1 MSNSSFYVTTP
12 IYYANGSPHIGS
24 LYTTVVADF
33 LVRYHR
39 LAGAT
44 TCFLTGLDEHGE
56 KIFRAAHARGT
67 TPQPFVDEIA
77 ERFRKTWQAFDIS
90 YDVFMRTTNPEHGR
104 IVRVVLE
111 QVYAAGDIYFAEYEG
126 RYCVGCER
134 FLTDK
139 ELVDGRCPDHGTV
152 PEARREGNWF
162 FRMDRYR
169 PWLQAELLTRPEL
182 IEPERYRNETLAMLS
197 EPIGDLSI
205 SRPRARVPWGIP
217 LPWDDEQ
224 VTYVWFDALLN
235 YLTALDYPDGD
246 AYATFWPSAH
256 HLIGKDILKPHAIFW
271 PTMLRALGVPL
282 YRRLL
287 VGGFLLG
294 ADGRKMSKS
303 LGNVVNPFAL
313 AERYGVD
320 AVRYYL
326 LREFPY
332 GQDGAV
338 SEAGLRERY
347 DADLANT
354 LGNLVNRLR
363 VMLLRYRDGVVPQ
376 AAPDDALLAEGH
388 SLGPAIAPLIAELRL
403 HHALDQIMRFVQT
416 LNRYVDER
424 RPWELARDPARAN
437 ELDTVLASLL
447 AGLNIASTL
456 LTPAMPGKMAAL
468 RASLGF
474 APATTLYR
482 DNDVEPGT
490 AIPTEAAILFPKDIR

>member
-1 MSNSSFYVTTP
+1 MTIPSFYVTTP

-33 LVRYHR
+33 LARYHR
-39 LAGAT
+39 LASDL

-56 KIFRAAHARGT
+56 KIFQTAQAQGT

-77 ERFRKTWQAFDIS
+77 ERFQQTWQAFDIS
-90 YDVFMRTTNPEHGR
+90 HDIFMRTTNPEHGR
-104 IVRVVLE
+104 IVRAVLE
-111 QVYAAGDIYFAEYEG
+111 QVYTAGDIYFAEYEG

-134 FLTDK
+134 FLTEK
-139 ELVDGRCPDHGTV
+139 ELVDGCCPDHGTV
-152 PEARREGNWF
+152 PELRHEGNWF
-162 FRMDRYR
+162 FRMERYR
-169 PWLQAELLTRPEL
+169 PWLRTELLAHPHL
-182 IEPERYRNETLAMLS
+182 IAPERYRNETLAMLS

-205 SRPRARVPWGIP
+205 SRPRKRVPWGIP
-217 LPWDDEQ
+217 LPWDDDQ

-235 YLTALDYPDGD
+235 YLTALYYPDGA
-246 AYATFWPSAH
+246 AYRAFWPSAH

-271 PTMLRALGVPL
+271 PIILRAMGVPL

-287 VGGFLLG
+287 VGGFLLS

-303 LGNVVNPFAL
+303 LGNVVDPFAL

-338 SEAGLRERY
+338 SESGLSERY

-363 VMLLRYRDGVVPQ
+363 VMLLRYRNGVVPD
-376 AAPDDALLAEGH
+376 AAPDAALLAEGDN
-388 SLGPAIAPLIAELRL
+388 LAPAIDPLIADLRI
-403 HHALDQIMRFVQT
+403 HHALDRIMRFVQM
-416 LNRYVDER
+416 LNRSVDDR
-424 RPWELARDPARAN
+424 RPWELARDPARSD
-437 ELDTVLASLL
+437 ELDTVLASLVL
-447 AGLNIASTL
+447 GLNRVSTL
-456 LTPAMPGKMAAL
+456 LTPAMPGKMALL
-468 RASLGF
+468 RASLGLAEAVPF
-474 APATTLYR
+474 DDDAVA
-482 DNDVEPGT
+482 PGT
-490 AIPTEAAILFPKDIR
+490 RIPADAAILFPKRE

>member
-1 MSNSSFYVTTP
+1 MTAPSFYVTTP

-33 LVRYHR
+33 LARYHR
-39 LAGAT
+39 LAGDT
-44 TCFLTGLDEHGE
+44 TFFLTGLDEHGE
-56 KIFRAAHARGT
+56 KIFQTAQARGT
-67 TPQPFVDEIA
+67 SPQPFVDELA
-77 ERFRKTWQAFDIS
+77 ERFQQTWQTFNIS
-90 YDVFMRTTNPEHGR
+90 YDIFMRTTDLEHGR
-104 IVRVVLE
+104 IVRHVLE

-134 FLTDK
+134 FLTEK
-139 ELVDGRCPDHGTV
+139 ELVDGLCPDHSV
-152 PEARREGNWF
+152 APELRREGNWF
-162 FRMDRYR
+162 FRMERYR
-169 PWLQAELLTRPEL
+169 PWLRAELLAQPEL
-182 IEPERYRNETLAMLS
+182 IGPERYRNETLAMLS

-235 YLTALDYPDGD
+235 YLSALDYPTGA
-246 AYATFWPSAH
+246 AYGTFWPSVQ

-271 PTMLRALGVPL
+271 PTMLRAMGVPL

-303 LGNVVNPFAL
+303 LGNVVDPFAL
-313 AERYGVD
+313 AERYGAD

-338 SEAGLRERY
+338 SEAGLRERSA
-347 DADLANT
+347 ADLANT

-363 VMLLRYRDGVVPQ
+363 VMLLRYRDGAVPLSF
-376 AAPDDALLAEGH
+376 PDAALLAEGND
-388 SLGPAIAPLIAELRL
+388 LVAAVTALVAEMRIHL
-403 HHALDQIMRFVQT
+403 ALERIIRFVQT
-416 LNRYVDER
+416 LNRYVDDR
-424 RPWELARDPARAN
+424 HPWELARDPARSDD
-437 ELDTVLASLL
+437 LDTVLASLFT
-447 AGLNIASTL
+447 GLDIASIL
-456 LTPAMPGKMAAL
+456 LTPAMPGKMSEL
-468 RASLGF
+468 RSSLGLAAAASF
-474 APATTLYR
+474 AEGRT
-482 DNDVEPGT
+482 VEPGT
-490 AIPTEAAILFPKDIR
+490 RIPVEAGILFPKGA